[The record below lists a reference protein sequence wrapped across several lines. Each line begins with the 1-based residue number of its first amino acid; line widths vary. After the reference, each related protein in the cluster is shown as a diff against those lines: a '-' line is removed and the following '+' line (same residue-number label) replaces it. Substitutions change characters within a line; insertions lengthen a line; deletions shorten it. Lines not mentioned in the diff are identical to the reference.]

1 MTGLWKDGMD
11 EGGLAWDDTNN
22 NRAFLSQTISATLNG
37 ASIYIESLR
46 KPDQYKT
53 EKGEPLNKDILHAPL
68 PKGPA
73 GQFGFHLLQSNMLMK
88 YSKNQDAAKEFLKW
102 LHAEANYRKFFE
114 SQKGFATPCTAKWE
128 SDKLWDVDPVMTPY
142 KVAAKL
148 GQAPG
153 FAGPPDAKAQE
164 GLSKYII
171 TDMYAKAVQGM
182 PAEESVKWAEA
193 ELKKI
198 YVA

>member
-1 MTGLWKDGMD
+1 
-11 EGGLAWDDTNN
+11 
-22 NRAFLSQTISATLNG
+22 
-37 ASIYIESLR
+37 
-46 KPDQYKT
+46 
-53 EKGEPLNKDILHAPL
+53 
-68 PKGPA
+68 
-73 GQFGFHLLQSNMLMK
+73 LLQSNMLMK
-88 YSKNQDAAKEFLKW
+88 YSKNQDAAKQFLKW
-102 LHAEANYRKFFE
+102 MHDEANYRRFFE
-114 SQKGFATPCTAKWE
+114 SQKGFATPRTAKRE
-128 SDKLWDVDPVMTPY
+128 KEKLWGVGPAMTPY
-142 KVAAKL
+142 KDGAKL

-182 PAEESVKWAEA
+182 PAEEAVKWAEG

>member
-1 MTGLWKDGMD
+1 M
-11 EGGLAWDDTNN
+11 
-22 NRAFLSQTISATLNG
+22 
-37 ASIYIESLR
+37 
-46 KPDQYKT
+46 
-53 EKGEPLNKDILHAPL
+53 NKDILHAPL

-153 FAGPPDAKAQE
+153 FAGPPNAKAA
-164 GLSKYII
+164 GR
-171 TDMYAKAVQGM
+171 AVEVHHHRHVRQGR
-182 PAEESVKWAEA
+182 AGHAGRGIGEVGRSRS
-193 ELKKI
+193 
-198 YVA
+198 